1 MGYNKA
7 HGDQI
12 SPVPP
17 AGPPG
22 TRVLLWAQF
31 RGGGQHPQNHTGSAG
46 GGHTRPTSTPR
57 PPPPWEGLILAGRS
71 IRRPALLWEPRKGHV
86 RGGGGRA
93 GSLSLQE
100 AVRGP
105 SIQGTRLFTRAAK
118 HWCLPTRPASTACSR
133 LALARRTFCDDGNSL
148 HLCCPILRLLRTSV
162 WLI

>member
-12 SPVPP
+12 SPVPL
-17 AGPPG
+17 AVPPG
-22 TRVLLWAQF
+22 TRVPLWAPF
-31 RGGGQHPQNHTGSAG
+31 RGGGQHPQNHPGSAG
-46 GGHTRPTSTPR
+46 GGHTRPTSTPW

-71 IRRPALLWEPRKGHV
+71 IRRPASLWEPRKSHEALGP
-86 RGGGGRA
+86 GGA

-105 SIQGTRLFTRAAK
+105 SIQETRLFTRATK
-118 HWCLPTRPASTACSR
+118 HWCSPTRPAGTACSR
-133 LALARRTFCDDGNSL
+133 LALARTFCDNGNAL
-148 HLCCPILRLLRTSV
+148 YLCCPILRLLRTSV